1 MRLVLDTN
9 VVLDLLLFAD
19 PSVRPIAAACSA
31 GRARCL
37 ADAATLDEWQRVVSY
52 RDFGLAPAQA
62 RALVARYREQT
73 LLVGPPADPLPLL
86 PRCRDRDDQKFLEL
100 AARAGAD
107 LLVTKDKALLRLK
120 DRPGL
125 DFRIADPVAA
135 GQLLTST
142 LP

>member
-62 RALVARYREQT
+62 RALVARYREHMAAPMPLIGVSAGGDHEKNCGKTAT
-73 LLVGPPADPLPLL
+73 L
-86 PRCRDRDDQKFLEL
+86 K
-100 AARAGAD
+100 
-107 LLVTKDKALLRLK
+107 
-120 DRPGL
+120 
-125 DFRIADPVAA
+125 
-135 GQLLTST
+135 
-142 LP
+142 